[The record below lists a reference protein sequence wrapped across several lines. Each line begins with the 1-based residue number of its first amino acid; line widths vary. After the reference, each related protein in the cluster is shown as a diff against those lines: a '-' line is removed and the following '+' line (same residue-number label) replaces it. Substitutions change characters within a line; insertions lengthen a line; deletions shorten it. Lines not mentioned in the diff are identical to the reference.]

1 MAAVDEMKRT
11 TTADHA
17 EGASLAP
24 RRTGPVRGL
33 LKLLVQADASHSK
46 LNRLA
51 AVLILAAA
59 ILASALFGYF
69 LPKLL
74 L

>member
-11 TTADHA
+11 ATADDA
-17 EGASLAP
+17 EGASSA
-24 RRTGPVRGL
+24 RRRIDPVRGL
-33 LKLLVQADASHSK
+33 LKLLVQADASRSK

-59 ILASALFGYF
+59 ILAFAFLGYF

>member
-1 MAAVDEMKRT
+1 MAAVDEAKRIAN
-11 TTADHA
+11 ADV
-17 EGASLAP
+17 EGAPLAP
-24 RRTGPVRGL
+24 RRIGPIRGL
-33 LKLLVQADASHSK
+33 LKLLVQADASRFT

-51 AVLILAAA
+51 ALLILAAA
-59 ILASALFGYF
+59 ILAFAFLGYF

>member
-1 MAAVDEMKRT
+1 MAAVDEMKRVAS
-11 TTADHA
+11 ADDA

-24 RRTGPVRGL
+24 RRIGPVRGL
-33 LKLLVQADASHSK
+33 LKLLVQADASRSK

-51 AVLILAAA
+51 AVLILVVG
-59 ILASALFGYF
+59 ILAFAFLGYV

>member
-1 MAAVDEMKRT
+1 MAAVDEMKRVASA
-11 TTADHA
+11 ADA
-17 EGASLAP
+17 EGASSA
-24 RRTGPVRGL
+24 RRRIGPVRGL
-33 LKLLVQADASHSK
+33 LKLLVQADASRSK

-59 ILASALFGYF
+59 ILAFAFLGYF

>member
-11 TTADHA
+11 ATADNA
-17 EGASLAP
+17 EGASSA
-24 RRTGPVRGL
+24 RRRIGPVRGL
-33 LKLLVQADASHSK
+33 LILLVEADASRSK
-46 LNRLA
+46 LNRLVA
-51 AVLILAAA
+51 ILILAAA
-59 ILASALFGYF
+59 ILAFALFGYV

>member
-1 MAAVDEMKRT
+1 MAAVDERKRIAS
-11 TTADHA
+11 ADDA
-17 EGASLAP
+17 EGVSLAP
-24 RRTGPVRGL
+24 RRIGPIRGL
-33 LKLLVQADASHSK
+33 LKLLVQADASRSK

-59 ILASALFGYF
+59 IMAFAFLGYV

>member
-11 TTADHA
+11 ATADDA

-24 RRTGPVRGL
+24 RRIGPVRGL
-33 LKLLVQADASHSK
+33 LKLLVQADASRSR

-59 ILASALFGYF
+59 ILAFAFLGYL

>member
-1 MAAVDEMKRT
+1 MAAVDEMKRV
-11 TTADHA
+11 ASAYDA

-24 RRTGPVRGL
+24 RRIGPVRGL
-33 LKLLVQADASHSK
+33 LKLLVQADASRSK

-51 AVLILAAA
+51 AVLILVAG
-59 ILASALFGYF
+59 ILAFAFLGYV